1 MSDCVTLSCQFNV
14 VVLESHFPRFAC
26 SHSALHT
33 DYHDTLCGLDALR
46 FAGISIHCFCALFVI
61 TGIAAMHAYAVHF
74 PFSRVWGAILSS
86 CFQVFGIRFGG
97 GFARKVLF
105 GARRRLLLLA
115 LVGACRMEVLFL
127 LRAQRARGSRISGS
141 WGHQCCKHAAHFRK
155 VLPPMGVASDISL
168 FSGGC
173 QGARPHE
180 GGSQVPGRVLLGQ
193 MGGAPRSKGGC
204 SPGLGAG
211 VLPRVGSGGAPKKG
225 APRAAPR
232 KGPRNEPATVAV
244 LDCY

>member
-33 DYHDTLCGLDALR
+33 DYHDTFCGLDALR
-46 FAGISIHCFCALFVI
+46 FAGVSIHCFCALFVI
-61 TGIAAMHAYAVHF
+61 TGIAAMHVYAVHF

-105 GARRRLLLLA
+105 GARGRLLLLA

-141 WGHQCCKHAAHFRK
+141 WGHPCCKHAAHFRK
-155 VLPPMGVASDISL
+155 VLPPMGVASDTSL
-168 FSGGC
+168 LSGGC
-173 QGARPHE
+173 HH
-180 GGSQVPGRVLLGQ
+180 GGVCNMLSHLHMFQ
-193 MGGAPRSKGGC
+193 
-204 SPGLGAG
+204 
-211 VLPRVGSGGAPKKG
+211 
-225 APRAAPR
+225 
-232 KGPRNEPATVAV
+232 EAV
-244 LDCY
+244 Q